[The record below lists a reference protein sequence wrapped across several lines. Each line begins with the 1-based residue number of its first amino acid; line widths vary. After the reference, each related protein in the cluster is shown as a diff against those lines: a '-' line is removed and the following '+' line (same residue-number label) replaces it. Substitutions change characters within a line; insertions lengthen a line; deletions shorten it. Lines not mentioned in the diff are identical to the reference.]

1 MKGSASDERPRPP
14 AGGGSQDFPFRIQK
28 PEPDLPP
35 DEVPDDRPAHRR
47 APIRDPWRHI
57 LFVNLRT
64 FLIVGA
70 GMSVFFALAMFT
82 SIRAWRLK
90 EARATSTKPA
100 TAQDSEARGRRRIKD
115 PTRLENAEWG
125 RRAGSAGQSD
135 TDAIHAA
142 LLLAKRADA
151 LVESGETREA
161 IDLYTEALT
170 VWPHLTAA
178 RIKLGR
184 LFLTMRDYIRAQEY
198 LEAAVD
204 NDPGSPDLINDLGV
218 SYFHQR
224 RITTAMKQFKSA
236 VQIDDRFAPAYF
248 NLALCHLS
256 MADQNSARD
265 YLHKYLLLVP
275 DDTRALKQKAFL
287 DATDGDYTNA
297 MTTLQQAISIDSN
310 WPSLR
315 FDAAATAALMG
326 RGGDAIVHLQKA
338 ETLASPSAVYLV
350 YQQPAFREVRLS
362 EQGRAYLKDLVERAR
377 ERAGVKETYN
387 PLRDVIEPVLSNP
400 PTEETADPDP
410 ARAQE
415 K

>member
-47 APIRDPWRHI
+47 SPIRDPWRHI

-64 FLIVGA
+64 FLIVAA
-70 GMSVFFALAMFT
+70 GMSVFFMLAMFT

-90 EARATSTKPA
+90 EERATSTKPA
-100 TAQDSEARGRRRIKD
+100 ATQDAETKKLPRIKD
-115 PTRLENAEWG
+115 SVRIDDPDWGLYGDSTRK
-125 RRAGSAGQSD
+125 SD
-135 TDAIHAA
+135 NDAIHGA
-142 LLLAKRADA
+142 LLLAKRADS
-151 LVESGETREA
+151 LVESGNTREA
-161 IDLYTEALT
+161 IDLYVEALT

-184 LFLTMRDYIRAQEY
+184 LFLTLRDYIRAQEY
-198 LEAAVD
+198 LEAAIE
-204 NDPGSPDLINDLGV
+204 NDPGSPYLMNDLGV
-218 SYFHQR
+218 AYFHQR

-236 VQIDDRFAPAYF
+236 VQIDDRFAPSYF

-256 MADQNSARD
+256 MADQSSARD
-265 YLHKYLLLVP
+265 YLHKYLMLVP

-287 DATDGDYTNA
+287 DASDGDYTNA
-297 MTTLQQAISIDSN
+297 MTTLQQAILMDSN
-310 WPSLR
+310 WPALR

-326 RGGDAIVHLQKA
+326 HGDDAIVHLQKA

-362 EQGRAYLKDLVERAR
+362 EPGRAYLKELVERAR
-377 ERAGVKETYN
+377 GRSSSKETYN
-387 PLRDVIEPVLSNP
+387 PLQDVIEPILSNP
-400 PTEETADPDP
+400 PTEETADPGP

>member
-14 AGGGSQDFPFRIQK
+14 AGSGGQDFPFRIQK

-64 FLIVGA
+64 FLIVAA
-70 GMSVFFALAMFT
+70 GMSVFFMLAMFT

-100 TAQDSEARGRRRIKD
+100 AAQDAEKKFPRIKD
-115 PTRLENAEWG
+115 PIRIEDPNWGLRGDGTRK
-125 RRAGSAGQSD
+125 SD
-135 TDAIHAA
+135 ADAIHGA

-151 LVESGETREA
+151 LVESGDTREA
-161 IDLYTEALT
+161 IDLYIEALT

-184 LFLTMRDYIRAQEY
+184 LFLTLRDYIRAQEY
-198 LEAAVD
+198 LEAAVE
-204 NDPGSPDLINDLGV
+204 NDPGSTDLMNDLGV
-218 SYFHQR
+218 AYFHQR

-236 VQIDDRFAPAYF
+236 VQIDDRFAPSYF

-265 YLHKYLLLVP
+265 YLHKYLTLVP
-275 DDTRALKQKAFL
+275 DDTRALKQQAFL
-287 DATDGDYTNA
+287 DASEGDYTNA
-297 MTTLQQAISIDSN
+297 MTTLQRAISLDAS
-310 WPSLR
+310 WPALR

-326 RGGDAIVHLQKA
+326 RGDDAIVHLQKA

-362 EQGRAYLKDLVERAR
+362 EPGRAYLKELVERAR
-377 ERAGVKETYN
+377 ERSSSKETYN
-387 PLRDVIEPVLSNP
+387 PLRDAIEPILSNP
-400 PTEETADPDP
+400 PAEETVDPG
-410 ARAQE
+410 ASRAQTE
-415 K
+415 